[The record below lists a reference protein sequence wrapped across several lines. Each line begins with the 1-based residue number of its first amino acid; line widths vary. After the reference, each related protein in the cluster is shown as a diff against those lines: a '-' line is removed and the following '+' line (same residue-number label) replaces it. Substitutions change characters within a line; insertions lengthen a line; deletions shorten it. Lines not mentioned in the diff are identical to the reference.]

1 MVGES
6 RIQIHNR
13 IVNPIFLRL
22 VLAGGLFLL
31 LPRVHS
37 APPMETPYTPFD
49 FDHYRRN
56 PLQAKQTQKISSKE
70 GRDLQ
75 STLISGENAKKR
87 DIAEEAA
94 SYFPDPESIPLRT
107 EPEPLPTPNELTDQV
122 TLARAGETTKGPR
135 DLLARGKVAKELNL
149 SSMSESDY
157 EIYASQLRAAQETP
171 EDRPNHLNPMP
182 TVTNLKTG
190 GPAHAYSVT
199 QAGVRN
205 PTSNQNPF
213 EDLIRALRLDEPVTH
228 GNDPLS
234 PTKSKAKATTAEPTP
249 ATSPATTTSNP

>member
-1 MVGES
+1 
-6 RIQIHNR
+6 
-13 IVNPIFLRL
+13 LRPL
-22 VLAGGLFLL
+22 CLLLAWGGLC
-31 LPRVHS
+31 LPKVQS

-49 FDHYRRN
+49 FDNYRRN

-75 STLISGENAKKR
+75 SSLISGESDKKR
-87 DIAEEAA
+87 DIGREAA
-94 SYFPDPESIPLRT
+94 SLFPDPESIPLRR
-107 EPEPLPTPNELTDQV
+107 EPEPIPTPNELTDQITV
-122 TLARAGETTKGPR
+122 ARSGETTKGQK

-157 EIYASQLRAAQETP
+157 EIYVAQHRAAQEVQ
-171 EDRPNHLNPMP
+171 EDHPNVLNPMP
-182 TVTNLKTG
+182 TVTNLKTD

-199 QAGVRN
+199 QAGVRH

-213 EDLIRALRLDEPVTH
+213 EDLIHALRLDKPVTH

-234 PTKSKAKATTAEPTP
+234 SNKAKSKPTETAAPP
-249 ATSPATTTSNP
+249 ANQASSPNP

>member
-1 MVGES
+1 MLGDPAAET
-6 RIQIHNR
+6 HNG
-13 IVNPIFLRL
+13 VVTLRPFCL
-22 VLAGGLFLL
+22 LLAGGFFLL
-31 LPRVHS
+31 NPRGHA

-49 FDHYRRN
+49 FDNYRRN

-75 STLISGENAKKR
+75 STLISGENEKKR
-87 DIAEEAA
+87 DIAREAA
-94 SYFPDPESIPLRT
+94 SYFPDPESIPLRQ
-107 EPEPLPTPNELTDQV
+107 EPEPLPTPNELTDQI
-122 TLARAGETTKGPR
+122 TASRAGETTKGPR
-135 DLLARGKVAKELNL
+135 DLLARGKVARELNL

-157 EIYASQLRAAQETP
+157 EIYASQYRAAQETP

-213 EDLIRALRLDEPVTH
+213 EDLIRVLRLDEPVTH
-228 GNDPLS
+228 GNDPLPS
-234 PTKSKAKATTAEPTP
+234 PKSKAKAAEPAATATPPVTTA
-249 ATSPATTTSNP
+249 NP